1 MDGQPTLDGKK
12 NDQGKPQLGLVPGSL
27 ILAVGTILT
36 FGAGKYGKHNW
47 RKGLAWSRP
56 YDAMLRHLVA
66 WYDGESFDLETGKS
80 HLWHAAC
87 ELAFL
92 IEYEQKGVGHD
103 DRYIP
108 QTSVQHDSNTGVR
121 SHS

>member
-12 NDQGKPQLGLVPGSL
+12 NDQGKPQLGLVPASL
-27 ILAVGTILT
+27 IWAVGTILT
-36 FGAGKYGKHNW
+36 FGSIKYGKHNW

-56 YDAMLRHLVA
+56 YDAMIRHLTM
-66 WYDGESFDLETGKS
+66 WYDGESVDAETGKS

-92 IEYEQKGVGHD
+92 IEYEQKGVGYD

-108 QTSVQHDSNTGVR
+108 KTDAERNLDTVSRSN
-121 SHS
+121 S